1 MRCSCCSAWM
11 DRLLH
16 RHRPLPGMPGVA
28 GVPANG
34 GKLVAPTAADQ
45 SFAPFVPRSTP
56 KNGESDG
63 L

>member
-1 MRCSCCSAWM
+1 M